1 MEDGFDMR
9 IKFRISR
16 MLFFTAVVCCC
27 SKEIPAPE
35 DSGGTE
41 DIGQED
47 VILNVPDVLEPK
59 FEEVGTRALLDAEM
73 KMAWHADDAISYFT
87 DIYSNVRYTFDGV
100 TGDRQGTFS
109 KVSDGQKAEAAAR
122 RNYAV
127 YPYSDSTYMSSEG
140 VICYVL
146 PSVQEYAADSF
157 AQNLNVMVAVSR
169 SKEDHDVHLRNCC
182 GYLKVGLYG
191 AGQTVKSVELAGN
204 GSEPLAGKAELS
216 VNRSGMPEVSI
227 CDGASMTLT
236 LDCGEGVVL
245 SSDQDKPTSFWFV
258 IPPVDF
264 SDGLRITVSDGMGHK
279 FSKMVYD
286 PVAVDRNSVKTMNT
300 FEVEFGSVISFSD
313 ISGSWRLDKWNGS
326 VPPFNVSMEINDD
339 GTIVLWQRIDDY
351 SWERYDSEASL
362 DMNVISGTYSDGV
375 PWSACYSIQLDGE
388 EMIWTNTEDGS
399 DVSVYVRTSLP

>member
-16 MLFFTAVVCCC
+16 MLFFAAVVCCC
-27 SKEIPAPE
+27 SKEIPVPE
-35 DSGGTE
+35 DGGGTE
-41 DIGQED
+41 DSGQEE
-47 VILNVPDVLEPK
+47 VPAVVPDFLETT
-59 FEEVGTRALLDAEM
+59 FEEAGTSPLPDADL
-73 KMAWHADDAISYFT
+73 KIVWHADDAVSYFT
-87 DIYSNVRYTFDGV
+87 DVYSNIRYTFVEMTDEGK
-100 TGDRQGTFS
+100 GIFS
-109 KVSDGQKAEAAAR
+109 KASDGYETDVPVG
-122 RNYAV
+122 RNYTI
-127 YPYSDSTYMSSEG
+127 YPYDESTHMLSEG
-140 VICYVL
+140 IFSYVF
-146 PSVQEYAADSF
+146 PSIQRYEENSLAENV
-157 AQNLNVMVAVSR
+157 NVMLAVSQEP
-169 SKEDHDVHLRNCC
+169 EDHEVHFRNCC
-182 GYLKVGLYG
+182 GYLRVCLYG

-227 CDGASMTLT
+227 CDDASMTLT

-264 SDGLRITVSDGMGHK
+264 SDGLSITVSDGMGHK

-286 PVAVDRNSVKTMNT
+286 PVAVDRNSVKTMNA

-388 EMIWTNTEDGS
+388 EMIWTNTEDES

>member
-1 MEDGFDMR
+1 MEDGCNMR
-9 IKFRISR
+9 IVYRISR
-16 MLFFTAVVCCC
+16 MVCFAAVICCC
-27 SKEIPAPE
+27 SKEIAGSE
-35 DSGGTE
+35 DNGGTGGT
-41 DIGQED
+41 GQEE
-47 VILNVPDVLEPK
+47 VTLEVPDVLLPK
-59 FEEVGTRALLDAEM
+59 FEEVGTRALLGEEM
-73 KMAWHADDAISYFT
+73 KMAWHADDALSYFI
-87 DIYSNVRYTFDGV
+87 DICSNVRYRFDGV

-109 KVSDGQKAEAAAR
+109 KVSDGHETEVAAR
-122 RNYAV
+122 HNYAV
-127 YPYSDSTYMSSEG
+127 YPYSDSTYMLSEG
-140 VICYVL
+140 VFSYVF

-157 AQNLNVMVAVSR
+157 SQNINVMVAVSQ
-169 SKEDHDVHLRNCC
+169 SAEDHDVHFRNCC
-182 GYLKVGLYG
+182 GYLRVGLYG

-227 CDGASMTLT
+227 CYDASMTLT

-286 PVAVDRNSVKTMNT
+286 PVAVDRNSVKTMNA
-300 FEVEFGSVISFSD
+300 FEVEFGSLISFAD

-388 EMIWTNTEDGS
+388 EMIWTNTEDES